1 MAISDYGET
10 IVIPQRC
17 IPEAQKIAPVIRINA
32 VEPMIA
38 YLLRSDEPLVELW
51 LDRRYISLED
61 SNMYRRPFRA
71 DMAREL
77 SSTGIP
83 VFYEDDRPYKSS
95 LSLHILSFSEKGQR
109 LLNNFNVTHDELRRN
124 TEVVGS
130 KIVPWRSQE
139 QYAKRY
145 QLNKAAGIESDHW
158 IGQGKP
164 VYPLFPF

>member
-1 MAISDYGET
+1 MAVSDYGET

-38 YLLRSDEPLVELW
+38 YLLRTDEPLVELW

-61 SNMYRRPFRA
+61 SSMYRRPFRA
-71 DMAREL
+71 DMAQEL
-77 SSTGIP
+77 SSIGVP
-83 VFYEDDRPYKSS
+83 VFYEVDSPYKKG
-95 LSLHILSFSEKGQR
+95 LTLYILSFSEKGQR
-109 LLNNFNVTHDELRRN
+109 LLNNFDVSHDELRRN
-124 TEVVGS
+124 TAVVGS

-145 QLNKAAGIESDHW
+145 QLNKAAGIESDRW
-158 IGQGKP
+158 IGERQK
-164 VYPLFPF
+164 PLFPF